1 MHKTN
6 NLLVAAVAALS
17 LVSASMTAT
26 TVVLSRKLAKIE
38 SETSL
43 AERAPR
49 SAGNRPPEETGR
61 APALPRPPAAATTGP
76 VERTPRPLA
85 RKPPAEAPDAA
96 PTNAVRRMSV
106 EKIGYEGHDR
116 LRLFLSERPDMS
128 VVRQYVTVE
137 PLEKGAVSFGYET
150 PWDGARERHVPVLV
164 VTGDFM
170 HRTNVTLRVRKG
182 FPAWRKAGAAA
193 SAEPLAEDFV
203 HVFSREDEAPEV
215 AFADKGR
222 YLPPLGRR
230 AVAISSVNVPSI
242 HAEVRAVPS
251 ANIVQMLALEERA
264 YSHVRRGYWLAEEEF
279 VEDLSAESVATK
291 IDVRSEPNERVSVPV
306 VVEAPGAASNGVF
319 LVTVRRG
326 DRERNDDGWGRLNG
340 RYGYSDELRNP
351 NRYRVVCVT
360 DLGLSVRKT
369 KSGLLAWVTSLST
382 GRPVANA
389 VLEAYSTANA
399 LVAKGRADENG
410 LCLLESVAK
419 GEPFAVVASAADGS
433 DRSFIALRGSMSVD
447 EPGFGDGDREGFLAR
462 GESAAFVW
470 TERGIYRHD
479 EHMFLHAILRDGT
492 GKAPRPFPVEAV
504 LLSPDGN
511 PLVSKTLMPD
521 EFGAVSTDA
530 FTVPAEQPSGEWKIV
545 LKTPGKNGATLGER
559 SVKVEEFAPPQIRV
573 KIAAEKDAAPAGF
586 AFSVSAEHL
595 YGGPAKLLKCEG
607 AVVFQD
613 VPFRPSGWNGYL
625 FGNDDL
631 GLKPSFRRLAATR
644 LDGDG
649 KARFQ
654 APLWADSGKPKAA
667 VRATGEGTVFE
678 DGGRPA
684 TARASCVLHY
694 YPFYI
699 GATMPGRWLAKPETG
714 RPSVRLA
721 CVRADGS
728 RAAGERKLV
737 AKLERVDY
745 VYTYRRRNDGWAT
758 WDCDRVRNI
767 VADAI
772 PVVAPDG
779 ADAELEIPADECGDY
794 VLTVEDPAT
803 GASFGTTF
811 YLGGGDGAESVAA
824 SLSNPTAVKLSADKE
839 FYRPGE
845 RPRLVLKSPFAGTAL
860 VSVFRDDLLYTE
872 VVQVGATGEVELPPV
887 EADWAP
893 GVDVKVSVVQSA
905 SCGRRGMSVRAHG
918 EKSLSVRRAE
928 DELPVKVSAKVDV
941 AAGNVVDVDVSAV
954 WNAATGA
961 VAVVTVVDEGINLLT
976 DEPVPDP
983 IGCFATLR
991 GVWTPLYDLYHR
1003 LLPVLGDDELRASGA
1018 KMGGGEGAEML
1029 GRVSPAPTRR
1039 FRPLSVW
1046 RERVPLDG
1054 GKGSARFVLPEFVGE
1069 VRVTAVAYDSRATG
1083 AGSCRAKV
1091 APALVMQPDAP
1102 RFVAPGDV
1110 FEATLPVTNTT
1121 DADGD
1126 VEYEVVEAG
1135 RGGARFAGSVRIA
1148 RGDTSLL
1155 RFSVAAPSE
1164 PGEMELR
1171 FSARGLGESH
1181 SGTICLPVR
1190 PAVAWRETAGV
1201 EELAPGAAYTRE
1213 KTPRFKYE
1221 IVESPAAGLRSVL
1234 EWLADYPHGCLEQ
1247 TSSRIMPLV
1256 AAKDV
1261 LSALGSSVQTNVDDY
1276 VAAGVKR
1283 VCSMIRK
1290 TDFVMWPDCNYA
1302 PWDRE
1307 VSLYAAHFLVAAEKS
1322 GARLDPAS
1330 KARVGEFLSKWAMSP
1345 TNSISAYACHTLALA
1360 GKPERD
1366 RMLRLYDDRA
1376 SLSLLSRARLA
1387 RAFVSVGDRVRA
1399 TELLKS
1405 ASAPASVKEAAFALV
1420 ALLELGG
1427 DDSRVR
1433 ELAAFLATRRDQQRF
1448 AWGTTEENA
1457 HALAALAAYYRKSG
1471 TATGT
1476 RFVCWRALELPELSS
1491 VTNEA
1496 SDISVTRRF
1505 LGSDGCAADMS
1516 RLARGDLLFVELT
1529 IRSDVSRDYSDLVIE
1544 DLFAGAMEP
1553 VHSALDPSV
1562 YPWLPPGAD
1571 GWVMRSDAR
1580 DDRMLVFS
1588 KKFHMEKND
1597 EVKFCYPL
1605 RVVSAGEFALPGVAA
1620 EAMYQ
1625 PSLRARTCPGRVVVR
1640 D

>member
-1 MHKTN
+1 MQSKNT
-6 NLLVAAVAALS
+6 LLVAAVAALS
-17 LVSASMTAT
+17 LVSVSMTAS
-26 TVVLSRKLAKIE
+26 TVVLSRKLAKIDKKAAPAANVAAKPDKE
-38 SETSL
+38 P
-43 AERAPR
+43 ERLPDVPP
-49 SAGNRPPEETGR
+49 PPEET
-61 APALPRPPAAATTGP
+61 ASA
-76 VERTPRPLA
+76 
-85 RKPPAEAPDAA
+85 AA

-106 EKIGYEGHDR
+106 KKISYEGHDR
-116 LRLFLSERPDMS
+116 LKLFLSERPDMS

-137 PLEKGAVSFGYET
+137 PLERGAVSFGYET
-150 PWDGARERHVPVLV
+150 PYDFDRRKYMPALV

-170 HRTNVTLRVRKG
+170 HRTNVTLCVRKG
-182 FPAWRKAGAAA
+182 FPAWRKAGGTA
-193 SAEPLAEDFV
+193 SAEPLEEDFV
-203 HVFSREDEAPEV
+203 HVFSREDEAPSV
-215 AFADKGR
+215 SFADGGR

-230 AVAISSVNVPSI
+230 AVAISSVNVPSV
-242 HAEVRAVPS
+242 HAEVREVPS

-264 YSHVRRGYWLAEEEF
+264 YNHVRRGYWLAEEEF
-279 VEDLSAESVATK
+279 VEDLSAESVDMTV
-291 IDVRSEPNERVSVPV
+291 DVRSEPNERVSTPV
-306 VVEAPGAASNGVF
+306 VVEAPGAASSGVF

-326 DRERNDDGWGRLNG
+326 DRERNDDGWGKLNG
-340 RYGYSDELRNP
+340 RYGRHDELYNP

-369 KSGLLAWVTSLST
+369 KSGLLAWVTSLAT
-382 GRPVANA
+382 GRPVAGA

-410 LCLLESVAK
+410 LCRLESVAK

-433 DRSFIALRGSMSVD
+433 DRSFIALRSSMSVD
-447 EPGFGDGDREGFLAR
+447 EPGFGKDDREKHLSG
-462 GESAAFVW
+462 GECAAFVW

-479 EHMFLHAILRDGT
+479 ERIFMHAILRDGT

-504 LLSPDGN
+504 LLSPEGN
-511 PLVSKTLMPD
+511 PLARKMLMPD
-521 EFGAVSTDA
+521 EFGAVSTES
-530 FTVPAEQPSGEWKIV
+530 FSVPEEQPSGSWSV
-545 LKTPGKNGATLGER
+545 VVKTPGKDGAALGER
-559 SVKVEEFAPPQIRV
+559 KIKVEEFAPPQIRV
-573 KIAAEKDAAPAGF
+573 KVAAEKDAAPAEF

-613 VPFRPSGWNGYL
+613 VPFSPSGWKGYL
-625 FGNDDL
+625 FGNDEL
-631 GLKPSFRRLAATR
+631 GLKPSFRRLAASR

-654 APLWADSGKPKAA
+654 APLWADSGRPKAA
-667 VRATGEGTVFE
+667 VKAIGEGTVFE

-699 GATMPGRWLAKPETG
+699 GATMPGRWVSKPETG

-721 CVRADGS
+721 CVRPDGS
-728 RAAGERKLV
+728 RAAGERRLV
-737 AKLERVDY
+737 ARLERVDY
-745 VYTYRRRNDGWAT
+745 VYTYRRRDDGWAT
-758 WDCDRVRNI
+758 WDCDRVRNV

-794 VLTVEDPAT
+794 VLVVEDPAS
-803 GASFGTTF
+803 GASFGSSF
-811 YLGGGDGAESVAA
+811 YLGGDDGDRVAA
-824 SLSNPTAVKLSADKE
+824 SLSNPTSVSLSADRD

-845 RPRLVLKSPFAGTAL
+845 RPRLVVKSPFAGTAL

-872 VVQVGATGEVELPPV
+872 VVPVGATGEVELRPM

-905 SCGRRGMSVRAHG
+905 AGGRRGMSVRAHG

-928 DELPVKVSAKVDV
+928 DELPVKVSARVDV
-941 AAGNVVDVDVSAV
+941 PAGNVVDVDVSAV

-983 IGCFATLR
+983 IGRFATMR

-1003 LLPVLGDDELRASGA
+1003 LLPVLGDDDLRASGA
-1018 KMGGGEGAEML
+1018 KTGGGEGAEML

-1039 FRPLSVW
+1039 FRPLAVW
-1046 RERVPLDG
+1046 RERVPLDC

-1110 FEATLPVTNTT
+1110 FEATLPITNTT

-1155 RFSVAAPSE
+1155 RFSVTAPAE
-1164 PGEMELR
+1164 PGEMDLR

-1181 SGTICLPVR
+1181 SDEIHLPVR

-1201 EELAPGAAYTRE
+1201 EELAPGASYTRQ

-1221 IVESPAAGLRSVL
+1221 IVESPAAGLRSAL

-1261 LSALGSSVQTNVDDY
+1261 LCALGSSVHTNVDAY

-1283 VCSMIRK
+1283 VSSMIRN

-1330 KARVGEFLSKWAMSP
+1330 KAKVGEFLSNWAMSP

-1360 GKPERD
+1360 GRPERD
-1366 RMLRLYDDRA
+1366 RMLRLYDDRS

-1387 RAFVSVGDRVRA
+1387 RAFAAIGDRVRA

-1427 DDSRVR
+1427 EDARVR
-1433 ELAAFLATRRDQQRF
+1433 ELAAFLAARRDPQRF

-1457 HALAALAAYYRKSG
+1457 HALAALAAYYRKSRPSP
-1471 TATGT
+1471 GT

-1491 VTNEA
+1491 VTNET

-1516 RLARGDLLFVELT
+1516 RLSRGDLLFVELT
-1529 IRSDVSRDYSDLVIE
+1529 VRSEVARDYSDLVIE

-1553 VHSALDPSV
+1553 VHSALDPSL
-1562 YPWLPPGAD
+1562 YPWLPPGS
-1571 GWVMRSDAR
+1571 GEWVMRSDAR

-1588 KKFHMEKND
+1588 KRFHMEKND

-1605 RVVSAGEFALPGVAA
+1605 RVVSGGEFALPGVAA